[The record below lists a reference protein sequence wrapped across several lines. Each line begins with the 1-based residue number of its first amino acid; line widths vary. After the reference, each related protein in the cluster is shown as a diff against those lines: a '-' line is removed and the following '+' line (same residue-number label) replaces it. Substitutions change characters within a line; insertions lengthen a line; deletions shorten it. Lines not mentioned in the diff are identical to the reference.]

1 MRHKKIPGKKHKG
14 YKDPEVQHAKR
25 NEQLSQKVG
34 SKQIPY
40 NFTQIIFNQD
50 LCLSCKL
57 GFQIIFRSILH
68 PMIQMNKK
76 CPKSSAS

>member
-34 SKQIPY
+34 SKQSPY
-40 NFTQIIFNQD
+40 KFTQI
-50 LCLSCKL
+50 K
-57 GFQIIFRSILH
+57 IIGY
-68 PMIQMNKK
+68 
-76 CPKSSAS
+76 KSEPPSYTCAKFSTTTYV